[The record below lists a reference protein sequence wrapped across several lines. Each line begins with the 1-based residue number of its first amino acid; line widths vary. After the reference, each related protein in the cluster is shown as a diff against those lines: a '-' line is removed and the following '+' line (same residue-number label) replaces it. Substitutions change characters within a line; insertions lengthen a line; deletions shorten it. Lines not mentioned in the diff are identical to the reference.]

1 MARWY
6 NDALLVVES
15 NSWEGGSE
23 GRGYY
28 ILSTLADSYANMY
41 YRRSKGASTGRLP
54 GFHTNVHT
62 KASLIAHLIAMVRDG
77 LYVERDPGA
86 CDELMQYES
95 LSDGSY
101 AARRGCHDDILM
113 SRAIALWVHAE
124 EPSSSLPALAPAD
137 CAALFAQ

>member
-23 GRGYY
+23 GRGHY
-28 ILSTLADSYANMY
+28 ISTLADSYVNMY

-101 AARRGCHDDILM
+101 AARRGCHDDILHVEGH
-113 SRAIALWVHAE
+113 SPVGACRGA
-124 EPSSSLPALAPAD
+124 SSSLPALALAD